1 MTESTTTEHLSPCA
15 SLAAIGAI
23 IQQRHLF
30 DAIRDQVQIAQ
41 KTVTHSP
48 ADKLYDAFIVMLA
61 GAQGLVEIT
70 TRLRADP
77 ALQRAFGL
85 RRVPNSRWFRRRSM
99 LRPPRTF
106 VNSKRPWPPSI
117 SATARATDTTT
128 QPPGSCSMS
137 I

>member
-70 TRLRADP
+70 TRLRAD
-77 ALQRAFGL
+77 ARGGL
-85 RRVPNSRWFRRRSM
+85 LRNRSSRCWAHW
-99 LRPPRTF
+99 RT
-106 VNSKRPWPPSI
+106 
-117 SATARATDTTT
+117 T
-128 QPPGSCSMS
+128 
-137 I
+137 